1 MGKWKGAF
9 GRASRELR
17 ELTKKMCDGA
27 ISQEEASRLEQLL
40 REDESARLF
49 YLAHMEIH
57 GHLQWQ
63 TRGTREL
70 WPPEI
75 AAIEGEAAAVASRRG
90 KPTAGRARRFRW
102 AAWTSLLALT
112 LAAVSFI
119 AWWSIRRGGGDSQPV
134 VSGEELNRAVAQV
147 GRTVGAI
154 WDDRRAMLLGQDLM
168 PGAKLVLEHGVAEIR
183 FHGGATLVMEGP
195 SWVDVVSQEE
205 VYLRSGN
212 ARVDAPK
219 HAPGF
224 KVSTPMAGVV
234 DLGTSFGV
242 RVEEGGSTEVQVF
255 EGKVNANS
263 VGDQTLVRDF
273 QVTEGEVLRLDR
285 TAGPS
290 FGRGITPEAFPFV
303 PIPSREDCHRRWQV
317 VRDEVL
323 QSPDLIGFWSFD
335 DATAD
340 LSAHQNNGLA
350 IGGVQFSEDVP
361 AFIGGGRSLD
371 LSADNGFVRVPH
383 DASMRVKDELT
394 ISFWM
399 RGGADQH
406 EWVRLMSKA
415 SQMNCS
421 GWVVHRT
428 AGKDLLRTVV
438 GTSGRCNQGVCD
450 TGPVF
455 DGQWHHVVM
464 VFNRGKAYSYLDGI
478 RRGVHEYDHGNGLA
492 SDVDLVIGAAGADQ
506 WYGELDFKGQ
516 LDELALFRRA
526 LDEDEILKLFWAG
539 SHEAQ
544 LTIADNRS
552 LQGRTLQGNA
562 IR

>member
-27 ISQEEASRLEQLL
+27 ITAEEAARLGQLL

-49 YLAHMEIH
+49 YLAHLEIH
-57 GHLQWQ
+57 GRLQWQ
-63 TRGTREL
+63 TRGAREL
-70 WPPEI
+70 WPAEM
-75 AAIEGEAAAVASRRG
+75 AAVEGDAAAVASRSA
-90 KPTAGRARRFRW
+90 KPVAGRSRGSRG
-102 AAWTSLLALT
+102 AAWSSLLALT
-112 LAAVSFI
+112 LIGISLI
-119 AWWSIRRGGGDSQPV
+119 AWWTIRQGNEGDNHPV
-134 VSGEELNRAVAQV
+134 ASSEELNPAVAQV
-147 GRTVGAI
+147 GRTVNAV
-154 WDDRRAMLLGQDLM
+154 WDGRRAMLLGQDLL

-219 HAPGF
+219 HAAGF

-234 DLGTSFGV
+234 DLGTSFGI

-303 PIPSREDCHRRWQV
+303 PVPSREDCQRRWQI
-317 VRDEVL
+317 VRAELL
-323 QSPDLIGFWSFD
+323 QSPDLIGFWGFD

-340 LSAHQNNGLA
+340 LSMHQNNGLA
-350 IGGVQFSEDVP
+350 IGGVKYSEDVP

-371 LSADNGFVRVPH
+371 LTADNGFVRVPH

-428 AGKDLLRTVV
+428 AGKDLVRTVV

-455 DGQWHHVVM
+455 DDKWHHVVM

-506 WYGELDFKGQ
+506 WYGEMDFKGQ

-526 LDEDEILKLFWAG
+526 LDEEEILKLYWAG
-539 SHEAQ
+539 SQEAQ
-544 LTIADNRS
+544 LTLADNRS
-552 LQGRTLQGNA
+552 IKGNA
-562 IR
+562 LR